1 MERIDNM
8 YKKNRII
15 LRVCALMLAC
25 FLLLPGTA
33 HGAVIEPAQPYAS
46 DYIVLYNAHISA
58 KGNSIIEIWFTAV
71 GDTDMDEIGAQAII
85 LYESINQTN
94 WTQVIK
100 FSHQNFPSMLI
111 EDNCTHSSYIPY
123 RGVAGRYYKALV
135 CIWAGKA
142 GGGDSR
148 TIWTVPVKA
157 T

>member
-1 MERIDNM
+1 M

-46 DYIVLYNAHISA
+46 DYIELCNAYISA
-58 KGNSIIEIWFTAV
+58 KGNGIIEIWFTAV

-100 FSHQNFPSMLI
+100 FSHQNLPSMLI
-111 EDNCTHSSYIPY
+111 EDKCTHSSYIPY

-135 CIWAGKA
+135 YIWAGKD

>member
-1 MERIDNM
+1 M

-46 DYIVLYNAHISA
+46 DYLTGCSAYIDTTSNGVL
-58 KGNSIIEIWFTAV
+58 KIWFTAM
-71 GDTDMDEIGAQAII
+71 GDTNMDELGALHII
-85 LYESINQTN
+85 LYESTDQSIWMQAKTFTPTN
-94 WTQVIK
+94 Y
-100 FSHQNFPSMLI
+100 PAMLA
-111 EDNCTHSSYIPY
+111 ENDWLYTSYVPY
-123 RGVAGRYYKALV
+123 DGVAGRYYKALIR
-135 CIWAGKA
+135 IWAGKD

-148 TIWTVPVKA
+148 YVWTAPVKA